1 MKHDLTASVL
11 MTRFAIKSISELVE
25 HLSDGPEG
33 PAAQQMNYA
42 YSFIVTAHGKQK
54 RESGETYLEHD
65 LALAQYMM
73 DLDVDID
80 TLLACLLHDSLLPH
94 TGVTV
99 DDLRRK
105 FGADVTS
112 IVAGLNNLLAYDTQA
127 KLKTATNG
135 DIDKRAAEVVRQAL
149 LSIIEGDI
157 RVILIRLA
165 DNLIDLRSAAKLS
178 SERRHEI
185 ATEAM
190 YIYAPL
196 ANRLGIWHLK
206 WELEDL
212 AFRYLDPENYHKIA
226 DSLSERRS
234 ERSQRIETAANRLQE
249 TIAEMGLKANVSGR
263 SKHIYS
269 IYRKMRRKNLA
280 FENIYDVEALRVILE
295 PRDKEAY
302 AKKNQKEKAD
312 EDRSVCYQVL
322 GAVHSIWQPIP
333 KEFDDYIASPKP
345 NGYRSLHTAVLDT
358 ETGQKL
364 EVQIRTVSMHE
375 EAEKGIAAH
384 WAYKER
390 GERVSASAQ
399 KRIQTLRDLL
409 STLQESVDGVPGN
422 ELLEREMLAEHIYAF
437 TPNGD
442 VIELPSGSTPIDFA
456 YQIHTQVGH
465 RCKGAR
471 VNGKMVSLDYRL
483 QPGDK
488 VEIITAKRPNPS
500 RDWMNASL
508 GYTGTARTRSKV
520 RQWFRQQERG
530 KNIQDGRAVV
540 ERELKRLGLSDTY
553 TVEEIAHALKYDDV
567 KEFLARVGFGD
578 IQSSQI
584 SGSVR
589 LMDKNLKPADEELL
603 PLLLPQKPSEP
614 KGLTVLGVSG
624 LPTKMAGCCNPI
636 PPEPIVGY
644 ITRGH
649 GVTIHR
655 QDCKQLEAITE
666 QERIIKEVDW
676 GVQSATYPIPIVV
689 TAYRRANLVD
699 EMSNILRGQKISA
712 PSTKTV
718 TSDSMLTVYL
728 IAEVNSLDQLNW
740 LLHKFEGLP
749 NVIEAR
755 RQHWN

>member
-1 MKHDLTASVL
+1 
-11 MTRFAIKSISELVE
+11 MTRFVVKSISELIE
-25 HLSDGPEG
+25 ELPDGPDG
-33 PAAQQMNYA
+33 PSAQQLNYA
-42 YSFIVTAHGKQK
+42 YSFIVTAHGDHE
-54 RESGETYLEHD
+54 RESGETYVEHD
-65 LALAQYMM
+65 LVLANYMM

-80 TLLACLLHDSLLPH
+80 TLLASMLHDSLLPH

-99 DDLRRK
+99 NDLRRK
-105 FGADVTS
+105 FGAEVAS
-112 IVAGLNNLLAYDTQA
+112 IVAGLDNLLAYASQT
-127 KLKTATNG
+127 KIKTVASG
-135 DIDKRAAEVVRQAL
+135 DIDRRSTEDVRQAL
-149 LSIIEGDI
+149 LTIIEGDI
-157 RVILIRLA
+157 RVILIRMA
-165 DNLIDLRSAAKLS
+165 DCLIDLRYASKLD

-185 ATEAM
+185 ASEAM

-234 ERSQRIETAANRLQE
+234 ERSHRIDVAASRLKQIIE
-249 TIAEMGLKANVSGR
+249 EMGLKADVSGR

-269 IYRKMRRKNLA
+269 IFRKMRRKNLA

-302 AKKNQKEKAD
+302 AKKNQKERAD
-312 EDRSVCYQVL
+312 EDRSICYQVL

-345 NGYRSLHTAVLDT
+345 NGYRSLHTAVIDT

-384 WAYKER
+384 WAYKE
-390 GERVSASAQ
+390 GGKRVSASAQ
-399 KRIQTLRDLL
+399 RRIQALREIL
-409 STLQESVDGVPGN
+409 SSLQESVDSVSGN
-422 ELLEREMLAEHIYAF
+422 EVLEREMLAERIYAF
-437 TPNGD
+437 TPDGD

-471 VNGKMVSLDYRL
+471 VNGKMVSLDYKLR
-483 QPGDK
+483 PGDK
-488 VEIITAKRPNPS
+488 VEIITAKRPSPS

-520 RQWFRQQERG
+520 RQWFRKQERG
-530 KNIQDGRAVV
+530 KNIQQGRAVV

-553 TVEEIAHALKYDDV
+553 SVEEIAHALKYDDV

-589 LMDKNLKPADEELL
+589 LMDKSLKPADEELL
-603 PLLLPQKPSEP
+603 PLLLPQQPSKP

-624 LPTKMAGCCNPI
+624 LATKMAGCCNPI

-655 QDCKQLEAITE
+655 QDCRQLEAITDR
-666 QERIIKEVDW
+666 ERIIKEVDW
-676 GVQSATYPIPIVV
+676 GVESETYPIPIVV

-718 TSDSMLTVYL
+718 TSDSTLTVYL

-740 LLHKFEGLP
+740 LLHKFEALP

-755 RQHWN
+755 RQQWS

>member
-1 MKHDLTASVL
+1 
-11 MTRFAIKSISELVE
+11 MTRFAVKSISDLVE
-25 HLSDGPEG
+25 HLPDGPEG
-33 PAAQQMNYA
+33 PSAQQMNYA
-42 YSFIVTAHGKQK
+42 YSFIATAHGKQK

-65 LALAQYMM
+65 LALAQFMM

-105 FGADVTS
+105 FGTDVTS
-112 IVAGLNNLLAYDTQA
+112 IVAGLNNLSAYDTQA
-127 KLKTATNG
+127 KLKAATNG

-157 RVILIRLA
+157 RVILIRMA
-165 DNLIDLRSAAKLS
+165 DNLIDLRTASKLS
-178 SERRHEI
+178 MERRSEI

-226 DSLSERRS
+226 NSLSERRS
-234 ERSQRIETAANRLQE
+234 ERSQRIETAARRLQE
-249 TIAEMGLKANVSGR
+249 TIAEMGLRADVSGR

-269 IYRKMRRKNLA
+269 IFRKMRRKNLA

-295 PRDKEAY
+295 PRDEEAY

-312 EDRSVCYQVL
+312 EDRSICYQVL

-345 NGYRSLHTAVLDT
+345 NGYRSLHTAVIDI

-384 WAYKER
+384 WAYKEG
-390 GERVSASAQ
+390 GERVSTSAQ
-399 KRIQTLRDLL
+399 KRMQTLRDLL

-422 ELLEREMLAEHIYAF
+422 ELLEREMLAERIYAF

-471 VNGKMVSLDYRL
+471 VNGKMVSLDYKL

-500 RDWMNASL
+500 RDWMNASF

-530 KNIQDGRAVV
+530 KNIQQGRAVV

-589 LMDKNLKPADEELL
+589 LMDKSLKPADEELL
-603 PLLLPQKPSEP
+603 PLLLPQKPSKP

-624 LPTKMAGCCNPI
+624 LATKMAGCCNPI

-655 QDCKQLEAITE
+655 QDCKQLEAITD

-676 GVQSATYPIPIVV
+676 GIESETYPIPIVV

-718 TSDSMLTVYL
+718 TSDSILTIYL

-755 RQHWN
+755 RQQWN